1 MLLREIFEAAGKT
14 AVIIYGRMNPPTIGH
29 KRLME
34 ELKAVASKNTADTI
48 VFLSH
53 TQNKKTDPLTFD
65 QKILYATQMF
75 PGITFA
81 EAENSKTF
89 PAALQHLQNAG
100 YTKVVHLVG
109 SDRLMGFKAIIDAY
123 NGKPDK
129 SGTIPFKFDEYE
141 FVSLDRDPDA
151 EGATGMSASK
161 ARALAAAGDVE
172 SFKLAIPGDD
182 RLTMALYKDVREG
195 LGIKESV
202 SESPIELDPSDPM
215 DPMIY
220 GHDKA
225 NPGKLKYRMLRA
237 AKQFKDIAARV
248 DNASPADWQTIARQ
262 FEELKMNV
270 EQIRHALDEL
280 SKIRKKGG
288 IRSRGIDAMLD
299 SIREGYGRYWCS
311 TDKKW
316 KTRKS
321 PKQSRKS

>member
-34 ELKAVASKNTADTI
+34 ELKSVAAKNKADAV

-65 QKILYATQMF
+65 QKVMYAHQMF
-75 PGITFA
+75 PDVKFA
-81 EAENSKTF
+81 EGENSKTF
-89 PAALQHLQNAG
+89 PSALQYLQQSG

-109 SDRLMGFKAIIDAY
+109 SDRLMGFKAIIDSY

-161 ARALAAAGDVE
+161 ARALAVAGDVE

-182 RLTMALYKDVREG
+182 TLTMALYRDVREG
-195 LGIKESV
+195 MGIKETEPAESV
-202 SESPIELDPSDPM
+202 TE
-215 DPMIY
+215 
-220 GHDKA
+220 A
-225 NPGKLKYRMLRA
+225 N
-237 AKQFKDIAARV
+237 
-248 DNASPADWQTIARQ
+248 
-262 FEELKMNV
+262 
-270 EQIRHALDEL
+270 
-280 SKIRKKGG
+280 
-288 IRSRGIDAMLD
+288 
-299 SIREGYGRYWCS
+299 YGRYWCS

-316 KTRKS
+316 KTRKG
-321 PKQSRKS
+321 PKQSRK